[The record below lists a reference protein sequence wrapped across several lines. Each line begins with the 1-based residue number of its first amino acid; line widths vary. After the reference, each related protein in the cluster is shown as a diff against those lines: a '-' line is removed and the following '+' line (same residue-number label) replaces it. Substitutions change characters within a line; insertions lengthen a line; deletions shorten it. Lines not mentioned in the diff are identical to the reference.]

1 MQFTRLF
8 AFLAT
13 FLALGTFVLGSP
25 ALTKRQADE
34 SQISAIVDTLQST
47 VESAVGSLNA
57 FDPSTATVAEIQ
69 PYVTDIQYAFSTAGS
84 GLASLASSS
93 KRDLSARQTA
103 FDTEIA
109 QLVAGLLTDVA
120 NALDGLLSVEGL
132 GAILPGLDE
141 PINTVLLGLET
152 LLAGVLSLVS
162 ALLVD
167 VAGILTALAWGL
179 TLATLGL

>member
-1 MQFTRLF
+1 MQFTRIV

-13 FLALGTFVLGSP
+13 LLALGSFVLASP
-25 ALTKRQADE
+25 ATTKRQADE

-47 VESAVGSLNA
+47 VEAAVGSLNS
-57 FDPSTATVAEIQ
+57 FDPSTATLAEIQ
-69 PYVTDIQYAFSTAGS
+69 PYVVDIEDAFSTAAS
-84 GLASLASSS
+84 GLSALASSS
-93 KRDLSARQTA
+93 KRGVAARQTA
-103 FDTEIA
+103 FETELA

-120 NALDGLLSVEGL
+120 TALDGLLSVEGL
-132 GAILPGLDE
+132 GALLPGLDAPLNE
-141 PINTVLLGLET
+141 TLLGLET

-167 VAGILTALAWGL
+167 VAGILNSLALGL